1 MEVICETHG
10 HVAVLTLSRPE
21 SRNAWCPAFTEGL
34 TAHFARIEED
44 DDIRC
49 VVLTGDDRGGAF
61 SAGAD
66 LKNEKTHTISG
77 AAEFI
82 GNMPRR
88 ARHAINLVADFPKPL
103 VGAVNGY
110 AVGIG
115 CIISYCCDLIV
126 ASDRAEWRLPQA
138 RLGILPAHG
147 GAARLLPWI
156 GRGLAMRMALGFPLK
171 AEEAYRIGL
180 AQWLVPHA
188 DLLTRT
194 MEVAG
199 HIADLPPLSTRM
211 VKESLS
217 QAAGGASLADTALAD
232 AYRFF
237 ALELTEDK
245 NESHAAWREK
255 RAPVFRGR

>member
-1 MEVICETHG
+1 
-10 HVAVLTLSRPE
+10 
-21 SRNAWCPAFTEGL
+21 
-34 TAHFARIEED
+34 
-44 DDIRC
+44 
-49 VVLTGDDRGGAF
+49 
-61 SAGAD
+61 
-66 LKNEKTHTISG
+66 
-77 AAEFI
+77 
-82 GNMPRR
+82 
-88 ARHAINLVADFPKPL
+88 
-103 VGAVNGY
+103 
-110 AVGIG
+110 
-115 CIISYCCDLIV
+115 
-126 ASDRAEWRLPQA
+126 
-138 RLGILPAHG
+138 
-147 GAARLLPWI
+147 
-156 GRGLAMRMALGFPLK
+156 MRMALGFPLK